1 MNRAQRIRELR
12 AQSGRSVE
20 DMATLLDITTSSW
33 LDLELH
39 DDEVVTCIS
48 LRQVYSLARALAVS
62 PRVLV
67 SPSSIDESKDD
78 EISLDELADL
88 IKSYMNAN
96 GLAQEQFEDEAGWY
110 LAGFLANPETAL
122 DEPVMFLE
130 DVCAPLGVPWIRVV
144 TKGAHDARPGAPA
157 DAR

>member
-1 MNRAQRIRELR
+1 
-12 AQSGRSVE
+12 
-20 DMATLLDITTSSW
+20 MATLLDITTSSW

-48 LRQVYSLARALAVS
+48 LRKVYSLAHAFAVS
-62 PRVLV
+62 PRALV
-67 SPSSIDESKDD
+67 SPSSIDESRDD
-78 EISLDELADL
+78 EISLKELADL
-88 IKSYMNAN
+88 IKRYMREN
-96 GLAQEQFEDEAGWY
+96 GLALEQFEDEAGWY

-130 DVCAPLGVPWIRVV
+130 DVCGPLGVPWIRAVAKDV
-144 TKGAHDARPGAPA
+144 HDAQPGAPA